1 MNRPNSAEQRA
12 IELLQDLGFD
22 EVLPVP
28 IEDVARRLGA
38 AIDYEPY
45 EGEVSGM
52 LYRSDGHTLIG
63 VNSRHAKTRQR
74 FTIAHEIGHLHMHK
88 GTPMFIDRFVRVNR
102 RDGVSNRQE
111 VEANSFAAELLMP
124 RKLVARE
131 VDRVLS
137 KRRSISPPDLAMI
150 LAQSFGVSTEA
161 MQYRLTNLG
170 VLDPSPLID

>member
-1 MNRPNSAEQRA
+1 MNRANNAEQKA
-12 IELLQDLGFD
+12 ITLLQDLGFD
-22 EVLPVP
+22 DVLPVP
-28 IEDVARRLGA
+28 VEDVARRLGA

-52 LYRSDGHTLIG
+52 LYRSDRHTLIG

-74 FTIAHEIGHLHMHK
+74 FTIAHEIGHLYMHK
-88 GTPMFIDRFVRVNR
+88 GTPMFIDRFMRVNR
-102 RDGVSNRQE
+102 RDGASNVHE

-131 VDRVLS
+131 VDRALS
-137 KRRSISPPDLAMI
+137 KRRSISPTDLVVV
-150 LAQSFGVSTEA
+150 LAKSFGVSTEA

-170 VLDPSPLID
+170 VLDPSPLIN